1 MTKKSPIKTFVGE
14 LPRNIF
20 SGFVVSLV
28 ALPLGLGLALA
39 SGAPPISGIIAA
51 IVGGLVCTILGG
63 SNVTITGPGNGLVVV
78 ILSAITILGE
88 GNMYEGYLYTL
99 AAIIISGALMF
110 ILGVLRLGSLSNF
123 FPSSAIQGMLAA
135 IGIGILAKQIH
146 VMLGNLK
153 ATGSILEL
161 LYFIP
166 EDLLIFIKTADKSV
180 FYAGSVGII
189 SLLIMVFYSKIRNKY
204 FQLVPAPMWIVL
216 VSIGMYYY
224 FEMFSTETYPITD
237 QYMINLPDKI
247 FGEFPQPNFTKLF
260 TYEFFSAVIAITLIA
275 SIESLLSIKA
285 VDKLDPE
292 KRRSNVNKD
301 IRSLGIATVI
311 SGFLG
316 GLNVVTVIARSS
328 VNVNNRGSNR
338 SANFF
343 HALFLVAFI
352 VLFAGE
358 LRHIPLSAL
367 AAILVYTGYKLAS
380 PENIKK
386 TFQVGSEQLIIFLV
400 TLIITVLTNL
410 ISGIL
415 IGIFTTFIIHIII
428 NKNISLFIR
437 NLLKPNVLMFEEDEK
452 YFVSVENFS
461 SFLNYSKL
469 KSKLDQIPES
479 EDVIIDFSR
488 CDFVD
493 HTVMEN
499 INSYSESFR
508 RKGGHFEI
516 IGLDG
521 YKSGS
526 SHPFALRKF
535 VIGKP
540 KDKTITLTKRQKSL
554 HKISEDLNWNYT
566 SEYKKEIKEITNF
579 GYFKTRQITKVSNI
593 LSNEECTLFDLEFSE
608 GELIAKQNVKL
619 TMMYLELKN
628 DIPQFTLD
636 KEGIF
641 EYIIHFA
648 GFKDIDI
655 DNHPDFSKRFYLS
668 GKNEEKIR
676 EFFSD
681 ELILFFE
688 SNKYYHIESN
698 EKGVLIFENERL
710 SGVKEIKALA
720 DFGLRLKQNI
730 S

>member
-78 ILSAITILGE
+78 ILSAITILGD

-166 EDLLIFIKTADKSV
+166 ADLLIFIKTADKSV

-275 SIESLLSIKA
+275 TIESLLSIKA

-316 GLNVVTVIARSS
+316 G
-328 VNVNNRGSNR
+328 
-338 SANFF
+338 
-343 HALFLVAFI
+343 
-352 VLFAGE
+352 
-358 LRHIPLSAL
+358 
-367 AAILVYTGYKLAS
+367 
-380 PENIKK
+380 
-386 TFQVGSEQLIIFLV
+386 
-400 TLIITVLTNL
+400 
-410 ISGIL
+410 
-415 IGIFTTFIIHIII
+415 
-428 NKNISLFIR
+428 
-437 NLLKPNVLMFEEDEK
+437 
-452 YFVSVENFS
+452 
-461 SFLNYSKL
+461 
-469 KSKLDQIPES
+469 
-479 EDVIIDFSR
+479 
-488 CDFVD
+488 
-493 HTVMEN
+493 
-499 INSYSESFR
+499 
-508 RKGGHFEI
+508 
-516 IGLDG
+516 
-521 YKSGS
+521 
-526 SHPFALRKF
+526 
-535 VIGKP
+535 
-540 KDKTITLTKRQKSL
+540 
-554 HKISEDLNWNYT
+554 
-566 SEYKKEIKEITNF
+566 
-579 GYFKTRQITKVSNI
+579 
-593 LSNEECTLFDLEFSE
+593 
-608 GELIAKQNVKL
+608 
-619 TMMYLELKN
+619 
-628 DIPQFTLD
+628 
-636 KEGIF
+636 
-641 EYIIHFA
+641 
-648 GFKDIDI
+648 
-655 DNHPDFSKRFYLS
+655 
-668 GKNEEKIR
+668 
-676 EFFSD
+676 
-681 ELILFFE
+681 
-688 SNKYYHIESN
+688 
-698 EKGVLIFENERL
+698 
-710 SGVKEIKALA
+710 
-720 DFGLRLKQNI
+720 
-730 S
+730 

>member
-1 MTKKSPIKTFVGE
+1 MTKKSPIRTFVGE

-20 SGFVVSLV
+20 AGFVVSLV

-51 IVGGLVCTILGG
+51 IVGGLVCAILGG

-88 GNMYEGYLYTL
+88 GNMYEGYLFTL

-153 ATGSILEL
+153 ATGSIVEL

-180 FYAGSVGII
+180 IYAGSVGII

-224 FEMFSTETYPITD
+224 FEIFSIQSYPITD
-237 QYMINLPDKI
+237 EYMINLPDKI
-247 FGEFPQPNFTKLF
+247 FGEFPQPNFAKLF
-260 TYEFFSAVIAITLIA
+260 SYEFLSAVIAITLIA

-292 KRRSNVNKD
+292 KRRSNINKD

-415 IGIFTTFIIHIII
+415 IGIFTTFIIHIVI
-428 NKNISLFIR
+428 NKNMSLFIR
-437 NLLKPNVLMFEEDEK
+437 NLLKPNVLMFEEDDK
-452 YFVSVENFS
+452 YFVSVDNFS

-469 KSKLDQIPES
+469 KSKLDQIPET
-479 EDVIIDFSR
+479 EDVIIDFSM

-499 INSYSESFR
+499 IHSYSESFK
-508 RKGGHFEI
+508 RKGGHFEV

-526 SHPFALRKF
+526 THPFALRKF

-540 KDKTITLTKRQKSL
+540 KGKNITLTKRQKSL
-554 HKISEDLNWNYT
+554 YKISEELHWDYNTLH
-566 SEYKKEIKEITNF
+566 KKEIKELPNF
-579 GYFKTRQITKVSNI
+579 GYFKTRQITKISNT
-593 LSNEECTLFDLEFSE
+593 LSNEQCTLFDIEFSE
-608 GELIAKQNVKL
+608 GELIAKQNVKA
-619 TMMYLELKN
+619 TMLYIELKN
-628 DIPQFTLD
+628 SIPQFTLD

-655 DNHPDFSKRFYLS
+655 EEHPDFSKRFYLS

-698 EKGVLIFENERL
+698 EKGLLILGNERL
-710 SGVKEIKALA
+710 AGVKEIKALA
-720 DFGLRLKQNI
+720 DFGLRLKQHI